1 MKLTTF
7 FISAAWQ
14 VLTKLLAVYESPI
27 KLKVRLHWAL
37 LVTLLIS
44 AVICKQ
50 RLLYGNEIV
59 QYLQN
64 SKCYKISKD
73 HFRKTL

>member
-7 FISAAWQ
+7 FISTAWQ
-14 VLTKLLAVYESPI
+14 ILTKLLAVYESPT

-37 LVTLLIS
+37 LLTLLIS
-44 AVICKQ
+44 AVVCKQ
-50 RLLYGNEIV
+50 RLLYGNDIV

-64 SKCYKISKD
+64 SKCYKVSKD